1 MVASHRMGLVDD
13 IWPVRP
19 PVKLV
24 AQIVLAGF
32 LIQADLVLRLT
43 NMPVVDILLT
53 LVWVV
58 GITNAFNLLDNMTPL
73 EALRARLADERAVVG
88 VAGLGHVG
96 LRRTRELARAG
107 FRTTGIAAATTAL
120 GFPLA
125 RGVDAGRCSL
135 A

>member
-1 MVASHRMGLVDD
+1 MRD
-13 IWPVRP
+13 
-19 PVKLV
+19 
-24 AQIVLAGF
+24 
-32 LIQADLVLRLT
+32 
-43 NMPVVDILLT
+43 
-53 LVWVV
+53 
-58 GITNAFNLLDNMTPL
+58 MTPL
-73 EALRARLADERAVVG
+73 EALWARLADERAVVG